1 VTGTDS
7 RAFFYVE
14 VTFLINEPSGS
25 GESTGENK
33 KAMRQI
39 CPKCNNW
46 VAGIPHTSMQDR
58 LGKAAIRKGGAQV
71 VGGAVGLV
79 FGPLGSFAGS
89 IVGGVIADNY
99 SGKIIQTKEY
109 DFICP
114 GCGYQWVAED
124 DKVTD
129 QLLDGNVE
137 ITRCKCCHS
146 INAKGAKVCASCGIP
161 IIEDGIYTLSD
172 IIGVLNEKSNAVS
185 KQTQSLVICQLLV
198 IGFMQENTS
207 DSLEA
212 SYVKQF
218 FSSVTKVLSA
228 YDRTDFETCK
238 QTLNRMLQTIVTAK
252 YAKMLYQKKK
262 ERIPSDINESLQLLK
277 ETVAFVFQV
286 IEKETGEKINWIDK
300 DLKSVYSTIQAGN
313 ELLFGS
319 NPFHRSDEYNPSS
332 QKAIILMEKFLLSL
346 RQPMKECGLSLEQY
360 RERYFRMLYQ
370 TQERSLPMAPK
381 QKIPNKQ
388 RDIGLLCFATL
399 ASPLWFY
406 CVLWVLHMLAYV
418 IHYMTFTLFDPQV
431 VTGVWIDSFSNYW
444 FVLSFLLAG
453 IGGIILHTKWNK
465 MKKKN
470 VEIQQKYDQE
480 LISINGY
487 NDELK
492 KRIQEEMDS
501 F

>member
-1 VTGTDS
+1 
-7 RAFFYVE
+7 
-14 VTFLINEPSGS
+14 
-25 GESTGENK
+25 
-33 KAMRQI
+33 
-39 CPKCNNW
+39 
-46 VAGIPHTSMQDR
+46 
-58 LGKAAIRKGGAQV
+58 
-71 VGGAVGLV
+71 
-79 FGPLGSFAGS
+79 
-89 IVGGVIADNY
+89 
-99 SGKIIQTKEY
+99 
-109 DFICP
+109 
-114 GCGYQWVAED
+114 
-124 DKVTD
+124 
-129 QLLDGNVE
+129 
-137 ITRCKCCHS
+137 
-146 INAKGAKVCASCGIP
+146 
-161 IIEDGIYTLSD
+161 
-172 IIGVLNEKSNAVS
+172 
-185 KQTQSLVICQLLV
+185 
-198 IGFMQENTS
+198 
-207 DSLEA
+207 
-212 SYVKQF
+212 
-218 FSSVTKVLSA
+218 
-228 YDRTDFETCK
+228 
-238 QTLNRMLQTIVTAK
+238 
-252 YAKMLYQKKK
+252 
-262 ERIPSDINESLQLLK
+262 
-277 ETVAFVFQV
+277 
-286 IEKETGEKINWIDK
+286 
-300 DLKSVYSTIQAGN
+300 
-313 ELLFGS
+313 
-319 NPFHRSDEYNPSS
+319 
-332 QKAIILMEKFLLSL
+332 MEKFLLSL